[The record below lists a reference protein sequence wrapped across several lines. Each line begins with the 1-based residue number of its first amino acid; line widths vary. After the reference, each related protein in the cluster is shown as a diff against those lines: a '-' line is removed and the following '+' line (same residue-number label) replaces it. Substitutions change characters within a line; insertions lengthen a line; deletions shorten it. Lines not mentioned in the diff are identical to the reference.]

1 MINLPPRT
9 KERLII
15 LERLLERLIEQQEDK
30 NITSKKLSALT
41 GWSED
46 TIRRDILHLNMK
58 AGSKS
63 GYSIVELKSA
73 IDTARGIGNSRQ
85 KDTCCFV
92 GLDKLGSALLEN
104 SIFENSPFA
113 LVAGFD
119 TNVNRIEMMKS
130 SFPLFATLDLE
141 IKIPAMKIEYALL
154 TVSDDRAQQIADRL
168 VSAGIKGIVNYTN
181 VILHLPKNIRVRN
194 VNTMLI
200 LKEMYAE

>member
-1 MINLPPRT
+1 MINLPQRT

-15 LERLLERLIEQQEDK
+15 LERLIIQQEEK

-73 IDTARGIGNSRQ
+73 IDSALGIDSSRQ
-85 KDTCCFV
+85 KHNVCIV
-92 GLDKLGSALLEN
+92 GLDKLGSALLDD
-104 SIFENSPFA
+104 SFFEGSPFA

-141 IKIPAMKIEYALL
+141 IKVPSMKIEYAVL

-168 VSAGIKGIVNYTN
+168 VSAGIKGIVNYTSTVLVLPPDVRIQNAN
-181 VILHLPKNIRVRN
+181 V
-194 VNTMLI
+194 VNSLTNL
-200 LKEMYAE
+200 L

>member
-73 IDTARGIGNSRQ
+73 IDTALGIGNSRQ
-85 KDTCCFV
+85 KHNCCIV

-141 IKIPAMKIEYALL
+141 IKIPAMKIEYAVLA
-154 TVSDDRAQQIADRL
+154 VSDDRAQQIADRL

-181 VILHLPKNIRVRN
+181 VILHLSNNIRVRN
-194 VNTMLI
+194 VNTVLM
-200 LKEMYAE
+200 LKEMYTD

>member
-1 MINLPPRT
+1 MTNLPPRT

-73 IDTARGIGNSRQ
+73 IDIALGISSSGQ
-85 KDTCCFV
+85 KHNCCIV

-104 SIFENSPFA
+104 SIFENSPFT

-141 IKIPAMKIEYALL
+141 IKIPAMKIEYAVLA
-154 TVSDDRAQQIADRL
+154 VSDDRAQQIADRL
-168 VSAGIKGIVNYTN
+168 VSAGIRGIVNYTN
-181 VILHLPKNIRVRN
+181 VILRLDKNIRVKN
-194 VNTMLI
+194 VNTVLM

>member
-1 MINLPPRT
+1 MINLPTRT

-15 LERLLERLIEQQEDK
+15 LERLIIQQEEK

-46 TIRRDILHLNMK
+46 TIRRDILHLHMK

-63 GYSIVELKSA
+63 GYSTAELKSA
-73 IDTARGIGNSRQ
+73 IDSALGIDSSRQ
-85 KDTCCFV
+85 KHNVCIV
-92 GLDKLGSALLEN
+92 GLDKLGSALLDD
-104 SIFENSPFA
+104 SFFEDSPFA

-141 IKIPAMKIEYALL
+141 IKVPSMKIEYAVL

-194 VNTMLI
+194 VNPVLI

>member
-1 MINLPPRT
+1 MINLPTRT

-15 LERLLERLIEQQEDK
+15 LERLIHQQEEK
-30 NITSKKLSALT
+30 NITSRKLSALT

-63 GYSIVELKSA
+63 GYSIVELKTAIGSA
-73 IDTARGIGNSRQ
+73 LGTGSPGQ
-85 KDTCCFV
+85 KHNCCIV

-141 IKIPAMKIEYALL
+141 IKVPSMKIEYALL

-194 VNTMLI
+194 VNTVLI

>member
-1 MINLPPRT
+1 MINLPQRT

-15 LERLLERLIEQQEDK
+15 LERLITQQEEK
-30 NITSKKLSALT
+30 NITSRKLSALT

-63 GYSIVELKSA
+63 GYSTAELKSA
-73 IDTARGIGNSRQ
+73 VDSALGIDSSRQ
-85 KDTCCFV
+85 KHNCCIV
-92 GLDKLGSALLEN
+92 GLDKLGSALLDD
-104 SIFENSPFA
+104 SFFEDSPFA

-141 IKIPAMKIEYALL
+141 IKVPSMKIEYAVL

-168 VSAGIKGIVNYTN
+168 VSAGIKGIVNYTSTVLVLPPHVRIQNAN
-181 VILHLPKNIRVRN
+181 V
-194 VNTMLI
+194 VNSLTNL
-200 LKEMYAE
+200 L